1 MKSRRLPSM
10 PLVVLV
16 GASAILQ
23 AETVW
28 ACSVCF
34 GDPESP
40 MAKGVVAG
48 VLVLVS
54 VVGAVLLGVVGTGL
68 FWVNR
73 SRALDRLEDTGPTQ
87 DP

>member
-1 MKSRRLPSM
+1 MKSRRRLSM
-10 PLVVLV
+10 PLVALV
-16 GASAILQ
+16 GASVTWQ

-54 VVGAVLLGVVGTGL
+54 VIGAVLLGVAGTGL
-68 FWVNR
+68 FWVSR
-73 SRALDRLEDTGPTQ
+73 SRALARLEDTNPTH